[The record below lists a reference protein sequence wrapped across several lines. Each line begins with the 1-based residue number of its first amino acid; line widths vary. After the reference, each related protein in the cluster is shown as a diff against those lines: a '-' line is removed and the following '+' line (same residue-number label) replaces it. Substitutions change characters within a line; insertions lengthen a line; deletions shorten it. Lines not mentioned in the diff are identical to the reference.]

1 MKKYICLFIIM
12 IISIMIVGC
21 LAQEANKELNA
32 HKFKEEYEA
41 LNNKTAFGTKKYL
54 ALEIPK
60 ENPVK
65 YSNADE
71 IIDVFK
77 NKSGVIYFGYP
88 ECPWCRSAIP
98 SLLKAAKESGIETIY
113 YMNLKE
119 ERNTKTIDADGKIIE
134 KKAGSDEYNK
144 LLKELDKYLDD
155 YVIED
160 IEGKEVNT
168 NTKRIYVPLVMF
180 IKDGQVVGM
189 HVDTVESQ
197 KDPFKGLDE
206 KQTEELTLIYLK
218 FMNKIQG
225 NYCDESC

>member
-21 LAQEANKELNA
+21 LGEEANRNSNA
-32 HKFKEEYEA
+32 QKFKEEYES
-41 LNNKTAFGTKKYL
+41 LNNKTAYGTKKYL
-54 ALEIPK
+54 TLEISK
-60 ENPVK
+60 KNPIK
-65 YSNADE
+65 YSTADE
-71 IIDVFK
+71 IIK
-77 NKSGVIYFGYP
+77 LLENKSGVIYFGYP
-88 ECPWCRSAIP
+88 ECPWCRSAVP
-98 SLLKAAKESGIETIY
+98 SLLSAAKESGIETIY

-119 ERNTKTIDADGKIIE
+119 ARDVKIIDNDGKIIE
-134 KKAGSDEYNK
+134 KKAGSDDYKK
-144 LLKELDKYLDD
+144 LLKALDKYLDD

-160 IEGKEVNT
+160 IQGNKINT

-180 IKDGQVVGM
+180 IKDGTVVGI

-197 KDPFKGLDE
+197 KDPFQGLDE